1 MTTMI
6 KMKSNKSDP
15 RLVNKRTFRERKQ
28 KKEISCFLVN
38 HNEQADRRIHR
49 LQARDLDEN
58 ESEHDRY
65 VCLFEFVIFH
75 LLFV

>member
-28 KKEISCFLVN
+28 K
-38 HNEQADRRIHR
+38 QADRRIHR

-65 VCLFEFVIFH
+65 VCLSEFVIFH